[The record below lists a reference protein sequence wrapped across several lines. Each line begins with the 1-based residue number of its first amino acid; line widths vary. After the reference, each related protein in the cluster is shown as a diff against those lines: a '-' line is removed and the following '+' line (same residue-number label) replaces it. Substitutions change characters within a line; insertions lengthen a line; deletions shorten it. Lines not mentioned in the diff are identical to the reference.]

1 MCFDR
6 LVTGCDQ
13 VLSKKQDLLY
23 RIVEQELQF
32 FLLHIVLIFIR
43 SSYRYFRY
51 YRYYR
56 YFFDTYIY
64 IFNIYNIYLIYIYTY
79 IYIIYI
85 T

>member
-32 FLLHIVLIFIR
+32 FLLHIVSWDFHPIFIQ
-43 SSYRYFRY
+43 
-51 YRYYR
+51 
-56 YFFDTYIY
+56 I
-64 IFNIYNIYLIYIYTY
+64 L
-79 IYIIYI
+79 
-85 T
+85 